1 MMTLGEL
8 IESIGNEE
16 PDGLVL
22 VLDTDAKPY
31 VLDKPSALMEQMTD
45 EEKGY
50 VCSDS
55 YKMMSAD
62 EITLYIIRIYI
73 MEEQENATE
82 TEQATGEEADTSE
95 N

>member
-1 MMTLGEL
+1 
-8 IESIGNEE
+8 
-16 PDGLVL
+16 
-22 VLDTDAKPY
+22 
-31 VLDKPSALMEQMTD
+31 MTD

-73 MEEQENATE
+73 MEEQSDVTE

>member
-8 IESIGNEE
+8 IESIGAEDAE
-16 PDGLVL
+16 ALVL

-73 MEEQENATE
+73 MEEQIDVTE